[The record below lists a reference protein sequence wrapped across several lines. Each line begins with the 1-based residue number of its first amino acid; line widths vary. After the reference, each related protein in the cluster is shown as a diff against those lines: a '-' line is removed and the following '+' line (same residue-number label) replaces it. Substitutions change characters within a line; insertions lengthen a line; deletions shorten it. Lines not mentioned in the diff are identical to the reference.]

1 MPTDTSEKGLETRTI
16 NLLLESG
23 WLPGD
28 NQDYQPASYV
38 DLAQL
43 AAFLHNTQPE
53 TAQERGRTGVPP
65 YNRVD
70 ASLRGRGSASIRR
83 RVHVANEQNTRNRNA
98 VHQFDPGVPW
108 IRQAARSETSKWTS
122 HVGPQQP
129 RSARRIL

>member
-28 NQDYQPASYV
+28 NHDYQPASCI

-53 TAQERGRTGVPP
+53 TAQAL
-65 YNRVD
+65 NLD
-70 ASLRGRGSASIRR
+70 SDD
-83 RVHVANEQNTRNRNA
+83 NTRRQLLNRLKN
-98 VHQFDPGVPW
+98 G
-108 IRQAARSETSKWTS
+108 R
-122 HVGPQQP
+122 
-129 RSARRIL
+129 